1 MFSLSNIKL
10 FVSGSNSILQLMT
23 QKKEKNLIL
32 DPFSSIVRLVIL
44 SYKSTGCKIS
54 IYNNKISYHDPH
66 LLQGTLRWT
75 NGDNRN
81 DLHNLYNPILKSLD
95 WFSKKNYKM
104 NYIFRKAVIGINH
117 LMDSYTK
124 NSVIHHSLSH
134 YAQTIENEISD
145 ITTEELTDKDDYF
158 NQIDDIDT
166 MSKELLELWTDNDI
180 VIVYNMLIEIEKY
193 SNQNDEYNIN
203 NYIDILEQFLYNKD
217 IQVSNI
223 CVEKSTI
230 L

>member
-44 SYKSTGCKIS
+44 SYKSSGCKIS

-81 DLHNLYNPILKSLD
+81 DLHNLYNPILKSLE

-104 NYIFRKAVIGINH
+104 NYIFKKAIVGINH

-134 YAQTIENEISD
+134 YAKTIENEILDVSSD
-145 ITTEELTDKDDYF
+145 ELTEDHYF
-158 NQIDDIDT
+158 NQIVDTDT
-166 MSKELLELWTDNDI
+166 MSKELLSLWTENDI

-193 SNQNDEYNIN
+193 SERNDDYNIN
-203 NYIDILEQFLYNKD
+203 NYIEILEQFLYNKD

>member
-1 MFSLSNIKL
+1 
-10 FVSGSNSILQLMT
+10 MT

-44 SYKSTGCKIS
+44 SYKSSGCKIS

-81 DLHNLYNPILKSLD
+81 DLHNLYNPILKSLE

-104 NYIFRKAVIGINH
+104 NYIFKKAIIGINH

-134 YAQTIENEISD
+134 YAKTIENEILDVSRD
-145 ITTEELTDKDDYF
+145 ELTEDHYF
-158 NQIDDIDT
+158 NQIVDTDT
-166 MSKELLELWTDNDI
+166 MSKELLGLWTENDI

-193 SNQNDEYNIN
+193 SERNDDYNIN
-203 NYIDILEQFLYNKD
+203 NYIEILEQFLYNKD
-217 IQVSNI
+217 VQVSNI

>member
-44 SYKSTGCKIS
+44 SYKSSGCKIS

-81 DLHNLYNPILKSLD
+81 DLHNLYNPILKSLE
-95 WFSKKNYKM
+95 WFSKKNHKM
-104 NYIFRKAVIGINH
+104 NYIFKKAIVGINH

-134 YAQTIENEISD
+134 YAKTIENEILDVSSD
-145 ITTEELTDKDDYF
+145 ELTEDHYF
-158 NQIDDIDT
+158 NQIVDTDT
-166 MSKELLELWTDNDI
+166 MSKELLSLWTENDI

-193 SNQNDEYNIN
+193 SERNDDYNIN
-203 NYIDILEQFLYNKD
+203 NYIEILEQFLYNKD